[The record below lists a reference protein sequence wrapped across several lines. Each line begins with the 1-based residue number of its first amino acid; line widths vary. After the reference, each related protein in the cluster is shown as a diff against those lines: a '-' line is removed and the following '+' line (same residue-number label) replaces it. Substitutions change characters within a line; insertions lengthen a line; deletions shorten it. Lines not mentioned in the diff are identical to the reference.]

1 MKTPRVIYFGLAALL
16 ITLGLTGCKQQSF
29 SNHYNTEQETALGQ
43 QIAAEVESENKIDMD
58 PQDNTRVE
66 RIAQPIFDQARKV
79 RPDVTYQ
86 IKIIQSPEVNAF
98 SLPGGWIY
106 VYTGL
111 LDKVGNDDDALACV
125 IGHECSHVVL
135 RHVVKQLSD
144 EEAKGTLVEAIGVF
158 TGNYNAYNVAE
169 AAVELQELHFSRE
182 DEYQA
187 DQYGLMFAYNAGFDP
202 YGMPRFFQKLENI
215 EKAEGSTPVWAEDHP
230 ITKNRIIR
238 ANQLIEIL
246 RANDGKY
253 PANMQIDQNVQ
264 VDNK

>member
-1 MKTPRVIYFGLAALL
+1 MKAPRIIYIALAALMISL
-16 ITLGLTGCKQQSF
+16 SLAGCKQQPF
-29 SNHYNTEQETALGQ
+29 ANHYSTDQENALGQ
-43 QIAAEVESENKIDMD
+43 QIAAEVESQNKIDMD
-58 PQDNTRVE
+58 PEDNTRVE
-66 RIAQPIFDQARKV
+66 RVAQPIFDQARKA

-135 RHVVKQLSD
+135 RHVVKQISD
-144 EEAKGTLVEAIGVF
+144 EEDKGTLLEAFGVF
-158 TGNYNAYNVAE
+158 TGNYNAYNLAQ
-169 AAVELQELHFSRE
+169 AAVELQELHFSRQ

-187 DQYGLMFAYNAGFDP
+187 DQYGLKFAYNAGFDP
-202 YGMPRFFQKLENI
+202 YGMPRFFQKLETI
-215 EKAEGSTPVWAEDHP
+215 EKEEGSTPAWAEDHP
-230 ITKNRIIR
+230 ITKNRILR

-246 RANDGKY
+246 RANDGNY
-253 PANMQIDQNVQ
+253 PPNMQ

>member
-1 MKTPRVIYFGLAALL
+1 MKAPRIISIALAALA
-16 ITLGLTGCKQQSF
+16 ICLGLAGCKQQAF
-29 SNHYNTEQETALGQ
+29 SNHYNTEQETVLGQ
-43 QIAAEVESENKIDMD
+43 QIAAEVESQNKIDMD

-66 RIAQPIFDQARKV
+66 RIAQPIFDQARKA
-79 RPDVTYQ
+79 RADVTYQ

-125 IGHECSHVVL
+125 IGHECAHVVL
-135 RHVVKQLSD
+135 RHAVKQISD
-144 EEAKGTLVEAIGVF
+144 AEGKGTLVEALGVF
-158 TGNYNAYNVAE
+158 TGNYNAYNIAE

-187 DQYGLMFAYNAGFDP
+187 DQYGLKFAYNAGYDP
-202 YGMPRFFQKLENI
+202 YGMPRFFQKLETI
-215 EKAEGSTPVWAEDHP
+215 EKDEGSMPAWAADHP
-230 ITKNRIIR
+230 ITKNRITR

-253 PANMQIDQNVQ
+253 PANMQID
-264 VDNK
+264 DK